1 MGDISLRG
9 RGVVKVGNLAKR
21 KKLKKGG
28 LSRRGFLGVMAGAA
42 AAPDIF
48 KALQKSEKKAVKA
61 ARVSSRR
68 IKEVDNSYARRKEL
82 IDKVNNK
89 TATQEEKDLLEGWQ
103 IMDMDQ

>member
-9 RGVVKVGNLAKR
+9 RGVVNVGNLAKR

-42 AAPDIF
+42 AAPDLI
-48 KALQKSEKKAVKA
+48 KSLKGEKKTVKA
-61 ARVSSRR
+61 AKVTKNIPKKGSGLSRQ
-68 IKEVDNSYARRKEL
+68 EL

-89 TATQEEKDLLEGWQ
+89 TANDLEKQELEM
-103 IMDMDQ
+103 IEEMDILP